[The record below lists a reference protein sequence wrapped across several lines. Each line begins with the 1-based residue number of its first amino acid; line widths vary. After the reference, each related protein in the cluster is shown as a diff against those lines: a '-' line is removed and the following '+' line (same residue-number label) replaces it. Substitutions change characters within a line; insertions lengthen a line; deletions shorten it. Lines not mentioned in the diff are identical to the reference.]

1 MTEVKIN
8 IKPDYTKVIAYYDSL
23 DDKAVLNL
31 GLFNKPSGAYPSVFQ
46 RFFTKSTTYKVAETV
61 SHEIIHAVLEKY
73 VSEEASIAFDKL
85 TPALWR
91 KGISIA
97 TNRKW

>member
-1 MTEVKIN
+1 MTEIKIN
-8 IKPDYTKVIAYYDSL
+8 IKPDYGQIIAYYDSL
-23 DDKAVLNL
+23 ADTAVINL
-31 GLFNKPSGAYPSVFQ
+31 GLFNKPNGSLPSVFQ

-73 VSEEASIAFDKL
+73 VSEEASIKWDKL
-85 TPALWR
+85 TPYMWG